1 MNTAISDL
9 KKELKSKLQSWINLK
24 SRKAKAALILVFVA
38 LITLKIFTTVL
49 TFDWLIEFL
58 N

>member
-9 KKELKSKLQSWINLK
+9 KKELKSKLQFWNNLK